1 MNLPEGLLYTEEHE
15 WVRAEDGVY
24 AVGITHFAQEALGDI
39 VYVELPEEGESFGK
53 GDEFGVVESVKAVSD
68 IYMPLAGEIVEV
80 NLELEDTPELINEAP
95 YDAWIVKIKVE
106 DASQVENLFDTES
119 YKVFLEEDA

>member
-95 YDAWIVKIKVE
+95 YDAWIVKIKVA
-106 DASQVENLFDTES
+106 DASQVEELFDTES
-119 YKVFLEEDA
+119 YKVFLEENA